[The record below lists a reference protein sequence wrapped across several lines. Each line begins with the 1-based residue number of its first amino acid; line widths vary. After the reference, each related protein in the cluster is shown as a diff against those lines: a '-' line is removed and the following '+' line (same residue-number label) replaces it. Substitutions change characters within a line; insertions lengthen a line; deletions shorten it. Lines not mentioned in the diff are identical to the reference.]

1 MLFNDPESDELST
14 RSVGHPLPGVRTL
27 ILDIE
32 DPDLARPLPPGREGQ
47 VAITSSTMLS
57 RYVGH
62 EMRDMLED
70 HFLTGDL
77 GVKDAAGAMEI
88 TGRLKHQID
97 IAGAKVNPL
106 EVEAAIL
113 DCEGIRECVVLACGV
128 RGTLKRLR
136 AVLVAEPA
144 DAPPAVA
151 DLKAH
156 LRSRLSAYKIPRLY
170 EFRTELP
177 RTPLGKI
184 IRSESAF

>member
-1 MLFNDPESDELST
+1 MADGSIDGWKQGT
-14 RSVGHPLPGVRTL
+14 TSVVDTPSL
-27 ILDIE
+27 
-32 DPDLARPLPPGREGQ
+32 EG
-47 VAITSSTMLS
+47 
-57 RYVGH
+57 
-62 EMRDMLED
+62 LED
-70 HFLTGDL
+70 LERF
-77 GVKDAAGAMEI
+77 AAYFSGAIEI

-113 DCEGIRECVVLACGV
+113 ECEGIRECVVLPCGV

-136 AVLVAEPA
+136 AVLVAESSA
-144 DAPPAVA
+144 SPPAVA

-156 LRSRLSAYKIPRLY
+156 LRSRLSAYKVPRIY

-184 IRSESAF
+184 IRTESAS